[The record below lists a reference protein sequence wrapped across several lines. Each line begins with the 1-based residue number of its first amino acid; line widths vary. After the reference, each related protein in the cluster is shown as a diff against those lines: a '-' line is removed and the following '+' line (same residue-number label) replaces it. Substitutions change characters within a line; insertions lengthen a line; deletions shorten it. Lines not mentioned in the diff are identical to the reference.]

1 MPKFLYNSMGLLNV
15 FCGGSIVK
23 GRNIL
28 IVDDNKLTRK
38 ILKDILENAGYG
50 VLEAKDGEE
59 ALQIYRNKLPDMVIL
74 DIVMPG
80 MNGFDLLRILRKE
93 EENLMLPIILLT
105 SQDNFEEKIKGLEL
119 GADDYLVKPFNDK
132 ELLFKV
138 NNLFQRI
145 EHNRMA
151 NPLTGLRGNIDIKEE
166 IKRRIKEN
174 KPYAILYIDLDNF
187 KSYNDYYGF
196 LRGDNVI
203 KLTAK
208 ILSDAVNLI
217 GNERDFLGHI
227 GGDDFVIITTPDKA
241 EEMCKYIISRFDE
254 EIKYLYDDED
264 RKRGY
269 IETIGRTGEKMMFP
283 LVSISI
289 AIVTNEF
296 RDFKND
302 LEISAVA
309 AELKKKLKTMDGS
322 CYLKDRR
329 KG

>member
-1 MPKFLYNSMGLLNV
+1 MF

-241 EEMCKYIISRFDE
+241 EEMCKYIF
-254 EIKYLYDDED
+254 LALM
-264 RKRGY
+264 RK
-269 IETIGRTGEKMMFP
+269 
-283 LVSISI
+283 
-289 AIVTNEF
+289 
-296 RDFKND
+296 
-302 LEISAVA
+302 
-309 AELKKKLKTMDGS
+309 
-322 CYLKDRR
+322 
-329 KG
+329 

>member
-1 MPKFLYNSMGLLNV
+1 M
-15 FCGGSIVK
+15 K

-269 IETIGRTGEKMMFP
+269 IETISRTGEKMMFP

-309 AELKKKLKTMDGS
+309 AELKKKLKIMDGS

-329 KG
+329 KS

>member
-1 MPKFLYNSMGLLNV
+1 M
-15 FCGGSIVK
+15 K

-59 ALQIYRNKLPDMVIL
+59 ALQIYKNKLPDMVIL

-80 MNGFDLLRILRKE
+80 MTGFDLLRILRKE

-217 GNERDFLGHI
+217 GNERDFFGTH
-227 GGDDFVIITTPDKA
+227 
-241 EEMCKYIISRFDE
+241 RW
-254 EIKYLYDDED
+254 
-264 RKRGY
+264 R
-269 IETIGRTGEKMMFP
+269 
-283 LVSISI
+283 
-289 AIVTNEF
+289 
-296 RDFKND
+296 
-302 LEISAVA
+302 
-309 AELKKKLKTMDGS
+309 
-322 CYLKDRR
+322 
-329 KG
+329 

>member
-1 MPKFLYNSMGLLNV
+1 MF

-80 MNGFDLLRILRKE
+80 INGFDLLRILRKE

-105 SQDNFEEKIKGLEL
+105 SQNNFEEKIKGLEL

-208 ILSDAVNLI
+208 ILSDVVNLI

-296 RDFKND
+296 RNFKND